1 MTFRSVKDLADEKM
15 AAFNETSK
23 TVKLD
28 LVLFTDA
35 LTHMMRIARLLSMDR
50 GSALLV
56 GVGGSGSS
64 R

>member
-1 MTFRSVKDLADEKM
+1 M
-15 AAFNETSK
+15 AMFNETSK
-23 TVKLD
+23 TLKLD
-28 LVLFTDA
+28 LVLFEDA

-56 GVGGSGSS
+56 ASAAPVSS